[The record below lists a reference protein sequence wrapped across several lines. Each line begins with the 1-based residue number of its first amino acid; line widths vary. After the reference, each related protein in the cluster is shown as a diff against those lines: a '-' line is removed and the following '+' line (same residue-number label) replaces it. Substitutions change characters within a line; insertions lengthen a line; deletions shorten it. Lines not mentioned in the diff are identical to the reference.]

1 MNFMQAFRYVLDR
14 PGGLMNLVLITVSQ
28 LIPVVGPIVLLG
40 YRAEVSVA
48 LEHDPELRRH
58 PKFDFG
64 RFVEYLTRGVWP
76 FLISLILS
84 LPIVPVLIGALVIG
98 FTIDPPAPNN

>member
-1 MNFMQAFRYVLDR
+1 MNFIQAFRYILDR
-14 PGGLMNLVLITVSQ
+14 PGGSVNLLLITVSQ
-28 LIPVVGPIVLLG
+28 FIPVVGPIVLLG

-48 LEHDPELRRH
+48 LEHDPRLKRH

-64 RFVEYLTRGVWP
+64 RFVQYLTRGVWP

-84 LPIVPVLIGALVIG
+84 LTIIPVLIGALVIG
-98 FTIDPPAPNN
+98 LMIDPPAP